1 MYILFTSMVKGQDVW
16 GFPLSPLK
24 LLRIGLHLVKGIRDM
39 LIFCVHNQF
48 LFTVVDL
55 ITVAGI

>member
-1 MYILFTSMVKGQDVW
+1 MVKGQDVW
-16 GFPLSPLK
+16 GFHLSPLK